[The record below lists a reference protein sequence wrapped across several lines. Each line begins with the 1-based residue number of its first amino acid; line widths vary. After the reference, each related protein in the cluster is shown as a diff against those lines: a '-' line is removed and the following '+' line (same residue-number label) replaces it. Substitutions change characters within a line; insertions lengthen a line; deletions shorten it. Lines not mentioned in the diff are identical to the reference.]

1 MSPASPASPVSPD
14 SPVSSVSPGR
24 LGDTGAAA
32 LVESSAAELTAHG
45 FPAMPARVVMAL
57 TVNEDCRL
65 TSEELTTQLSASPAA
80 ISGAVRYLNTLG
92 VIRQA
97 TVAGS
102 RRHVYS
108 LTHTPWYTV
117 SLTNPSVYRNLTR
130 LLESGSTQLD
140 AGSAARARVEE
151 MAEFFRFLE
160 QRMPELLD
168 EWNARRGV

>member
-1 MSPASPASPVSPD
+1 MSPSSPD
-14 SPVSSVSPGR
+14 SPGP
-24 LGDTGAAA
+24 LGSADTTA

-57 TVNEDCRL
+57 TVSEEGRL
-65 TSEELTTQLSASPAA
+65 TSEQLSSFLSASPAA

-130 LLESGSTQLD
+130 LLESGSAHLD
-140 AGSAARARVEE
+140 AGSSARGRVQE

-160 QRMPELLD
+160 RRMPELLD
-168 EWNARRGV
+168 EWNDRRPV

>member
-1 MSPASPASPVSPD
+1 MNPD
-14 SPVSSVSPGR
+14 SPGSAGP
-24 LGDTGAAA
+24 LGPAGAAA

-57 TVNEDCRL
+57 TVSEESRL
-65 TSEELTTQLSASPAA
+65 TSEELSTQLSASPAA

-92 VIRQA
+92 VIRQ
-97 TVAGS
+97 TTKAGS

-108 LTHTPWYTV
+108 LTQTPWYTA

-130 LLESGSTQLD
+130 LLESGSAHLD
-140 AGSAARARVEE
+140 EGSAARGRVEE

-160 QRMPELLD
+160 RRLPELLD
-168 EWNARRGV
+168 EWNDRRGV